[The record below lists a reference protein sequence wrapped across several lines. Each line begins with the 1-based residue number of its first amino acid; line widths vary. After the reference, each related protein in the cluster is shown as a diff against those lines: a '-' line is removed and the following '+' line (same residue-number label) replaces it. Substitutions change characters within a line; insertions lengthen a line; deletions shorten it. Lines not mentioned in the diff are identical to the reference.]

1 MNLMGMV
8 NGLNRMDDTNPFS
21 TTAFLLAV
29 KLIDLFN
36 RLFWADS
43 VAVDLNR
50 MGVMAKCSS
59 KATITRARDELVERG
74 VLVIVRKGKKGTPTT
89 YRMND
94 ISELS
99 SKSEPFPGTN
109 PVPNPEQN
117 PGTNPVPNPEQN
129 PVPINRQDNI
139 QDLTRQNSFDE
150 DDEEE
155 DAFTRACAKA
165 RAVIPEAYR
174 QSFGQK
180 INPAELDRMVWVAAN
195 RHLEDVCEW
204 AVRQTAQASPKNR
217 LAYFTTL
224 CCDWSNA
231 YIRTKE
237 ELDEHQM
244 LEAFIRNPYGGDPAE
259 YATRLLDTIQA
270 RKERYTS

>member
-21 TTAFLLAV
+21 PTAFLLAV

-43 VAVDLNR
+43 VAVDLAR

-59 KATITRARDELVERG
+59 RATITRARDELVERG

-94 ISELS
+94 ISDLC
-99 SKSEPFPGTN
+99 SKFEHNSGTN

-117 PGTNPVPNPEQN
+117 SGTNPVPNPEQN
-129 PVPINRQDNI
+129 SVHINRQDNI
-139 QDLTRQNSFDE
+139 QDHTRQSLFDE
-150 DDEEE
+150 DEEEE

-165 RAVIPEAYR
+165 RSAIPAAYR
-174 QSFGQK
+174 QSYGEN
-180 INPAELDRMVWVAAN
+180 ITPAELERMVLVVAN

-204 AVRQTAQASPKNR
+204 AVRQTAEAAPKNR
-217 LAYFTTL
+217 LAYFTAL
-224 CCDWSNA
+224 CCDWGSA
-231 YIRTKE
+231 CIRTKD

-244 LEAFIRNPYGGDPAE
+244 LEAFIRNPYGGDSTE
-259 YATRLLDTIQA
+259 YATRLMEAIQA
-270 RKERYTS
+270 RKEKYAE